1 MPAILGRPGS
11 VSAPVVVPDR
21 GEIVMTVRSVEVAPL
36 RFPPLDLSPAQGL
49 ALLARTLFNEGY
61 DDHLSGH
68 ITYKQP
74 DGTFLVNPWGL
85 TWDEVCASDVAR
97 MDAQGNQLEG
107 RWLISPA
114 IMLHVVLHQR
124 RHDAGVVVHNH
135 PRWGTIW
142 ADAKRVPPIYDQ
154 TGAMYSGEIAVYDEY
169 DGPVNEVSNA
179 TGCVEALGSANA
191 ALLAN
196 HGVLVIG
203 DDIEQAYIRSMVL
216 EWRCRQAWHVEALGG
231 GEPMTDS
238 AAQRFGALV
247 DSVEGAFD
255 GFFEAM
261 SRRVIRQDPSVLD

>member
-1 MPAILGRPGS
+1 MA
-11 VSAPVVVPDR
+11 VQ
-21 GEIVMTVRSVEVAPL
+21 SVETVPL
-36 RFPPLDLSPAQGL
+36 RFPELHLSAPQEL
-49 ALLARTLFNEGY
+49 ALLARCLFNEGY

-85 TWDEVCASDVAR
+85 TWDEVCASDIAH
-97 MDAQGNQLEG
+97 MDKEGRQIGG

-114 IMLHVVLHQR
+114 ITLHVVLHEQ

-142 ADAKRVPPIYDQ
+142 SDAHRIPPIYDQ
-154 TGAMYSGEIAVYDEY
+154 TGAMYSGEIAMYNAY
-169 DGPVNEVSNA
+169 DGPVNDRSNA
-179 TGCVEALGSANA
+179 SGAVEALGSANA

-196 HGVLVIG
+196 HGVMVIG
-203 DDIEQAYIRSMVL
+203 KDIEEAYIRAMVL

-231 GEPMTDS
+231 GVPMNES
-238 AAQRFGALV
+238 AARTLGEMIDAAP
-247 DSVEGAFD
+247 DAFA

>member
-1 MPAILGRPGS
+1 VAVRP
-11 VSAPVVVPDR
+11 
-21 GEIVMTVRSVEVAPL
+21 VETMPL
-36 RFPPLDLSPAQGL
+36 RFPNLDVSPEQEL
-49 ALLARTLFNEGY
+49 ALLARMLFNEGY

-68 ITYKQP
+68 ITSKQP

-85 TWDEVCASDVAR
+85 TWDEICASDVAR
-97 MDAQGNQLEG
+97 MDRDGNQVGG
-107 RWLISPA
+107 RWLITPA
-114 IMLHVVLHQR
+114 ITLHVVLHQH

-135 PRWGTIW
+135 PRWGTIF
-142 ADAKRVPPIYDQ
+142 ADAQRVPPIYDQ

-179 TGCVEALGSANA
+179 TGAVLGIGSADA

-203 DDIEQAYIRSMVL
+203 KDVREAYIRSMVL

-231 GEPMTDS
+231 GVPMRDE
-238 AAQRFGALV
+238 AATAFGALV
-247 DSVEGAFD
+247 DSVEDAFD

-261 SRRVIRQDPSVLD
+261 ARRVIRNDPGVLD

>member
-1 MPAILGRPGS
+1 MV
-11 VSAPVVVPDR
+11 VS
-21 GEIVMTVRSVEVAPL
+21 IVEASPQ
-36 RFPPLDLSPAQGL
+36 RFPILELTPQQEL
-49 ALLARTLFNEGY
+49 ALLARVLHHEGY

-85 TWDEVCASDVAR
+85 TWDELRASDVAR
-97 MDAQGNQLEG
+97 MDAQANQLEG
-107 RWLISPA
+107 RWLITPA
-114 IMLHVVLHQR
+114 ITLHVALHAH

-142 ADAKRVPPIYDQ
+142 ADAHRVPPIYDQ
-154 TGAMYSGEIAVYDEY
+154 TAAMYSGEIAVYDDYE
-169 DGPVNEVSNA
+169 GPVNEMLNA
-179 TGCVEALGSANA
+179 TRAVEALGTADA

-203 DDIEQAYIRSMVL
+203 KDVREAYIRSMVL

-231 GEPMTDS
+231 GVPMKDDVARS
-238 AAQRFGALV
+238 FGALI
-247 DSVEGAFD
+247 DSVDDAFD

-261 SRRVIRQDPSVLD
+261 ARRVIRQDPSVLD